1 MNTCVVAAAA
11 PTTPPIRVV
20 NLGGWLVVEGWIKP
34 SPFRDIPDDVLLVCA
49 VCMRIYYILAGNPAQ
64 LRRQGSSNQ
73 VCSLEQ
79 YNTSNI
85 LEFVIKGS

>member
-49 VCMRIYYILAGNPAQ
+49 VCMRIYYITYVTGLH
-64 LRRQGSSNQ
+64 
-73 VCSLEQ
+73 
-79 YNTSNI
+79 I
-85 LEFVIKGS
+85 